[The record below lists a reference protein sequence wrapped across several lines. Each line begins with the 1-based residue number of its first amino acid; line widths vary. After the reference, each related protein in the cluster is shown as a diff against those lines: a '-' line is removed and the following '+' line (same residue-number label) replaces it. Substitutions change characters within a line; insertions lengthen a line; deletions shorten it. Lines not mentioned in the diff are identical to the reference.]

1 MRTRRWYI
9 GLDKSWSFRAFRS
22 TYTPNPRKH
31 GRKFAYVIGPFRTAR
46 GARWAER
53 FGLGNP
59 AFTHVDAAERIAK
72 LQAEARA

>member
-1 MRTRRWYI
+1 MRPRRWYI
-9 GLDKSWSFRAFRS
+9 GLDKAGTFRAFRS
-22 TYTPNPRKH
+22 AYTPSPGKH
-31 GRKFAYVIGPFRTAR
+31 GRRFAYVVGPFRTAR

-72 LQAEARA
+72 FQEGRA

>member
-1 MRTRRWYI
+1 MRARRWYI
-9 GLDKSWSFRAFRS
+9 GLDKAGCFRAFRS
-22 TYTPNPRKH
+22 TYVPTARKH

-72 LQAEARA
+72 FQEARA

>member
-9 GLDKSWSFRAFRS
+9 GLDKAGCFCAFRS
-22 TYTPNPRKH
+22 AYAPTAEKH
-31 GRKFAYVIGPFRTAR
+31 GRKFAYVVGPFRTAR

-72 LQAEARA
+72 FQEARV